1 MPQAAAESDAP
12 DRDAALLARR
22 IASGLETLTECGL
35 ASASAASGAGL
46 SPSWFSDVLEH
57 LPVCVYMTDPEG
69 RITYFNRAAVAMAGR
84 EPVLGEDR
92 WCVTHRLFTMDGAPL
107 AHEDCPMAVS
117 LREGRTV
124 RGVEAQLERPDGA
137 RVPFMPFPTPIFDEA
152 GRLIGGFN
160 LLLDISDRKQAE
172 KRLAEARRRDMLT
185 GLPNRPALS
194 AHLSHR
200 IAKAAQESAGH
211 DPAGFI
217 VMRLDLDGFKALND
231 AHGHVLGD
239 AILVE
244 AAERLRGVAGDA
256 FLARIG
262 GDEFVLVSGA
272 GQADVEIGV
281 MARRV
286 RAAFDTPFRFND
298 ETFRVSFCAGCARFP
313 RDGDEEIRLVAAASS
328 ALHLARPEGPGS
340 VRMFDMAE
348 QEREQQ
354 RIGFR
359 RDLDAAI
366 AASQITV
373 HYQPLF
379 RADGSIAGFEALAR
393 WFDPRRGE
401 VAPASF
407 IPAAEEG
414 GLIAALDA
422 FVLRQACREA
432 AGWSQPLRIS
442 VNVSAMEFQWGDLVA
457 RVEAA
462 LAETGL
468 DPERLELEITEGV
481 MVTDADRAMATFA
494 RLRALGVRI
503 ALDDFGTGYSSLS
516 YLHRFPLTTLKI
528 DKSFVAKLGVT
539 LESVAITRAVIQL
552 GHALGIEV
560 VAEGVETPEQL
571 DFLIQEGCD
580 LTQGFLLG
588 HPLEAEAWRGV
599 TAA

>member
-1 MPQAAAESDAP
+1 MPKAAAESDAP
-12 DRDAALLARR
+12 DRDAVLLARR
-22 IASGLETLTECGL
+22 IASGVETLTECGL
-35 ASASAASGAGL
+35 VPEVAASGAGL

-57 LPVCVYMTDPEG
+57 LPFCVYMTDADG

-92 WCVTHRLFTMDGAPL
+92 WCVTHRLLTMDGAPF

-117 LREGRTV
+117 LREGRAM
-124 RGVEAQLERPDGA
+124 RGIEAQLERPDGT
-137 RVPFMPFPTPIFDEA
+137 RVPFMPFPTPIFDA
-152 GRLIGGFN
+152 DGLMIGGFN
-160 LLLDISDRKQAE
+160 LLLDISERKQAE
-172 KRLAEARRRDMLT
+172 KRLAEARRHDMLT

-194 AHLSHR
+194 AHLSQR
-200 IAKAAQESAGH
+200 ISQSAHESAG
-211 DPAGFI
+211 FLM
-217 VMRLDLDGFKALND
+217 MRLDLDGFKVLND
-231 AHGHVLGD
+231 EHGHVFGD
-239 AILVE
+239 AILVG
-244 AAERLRGVAGDA
+244 AAERLHGVAGDA
-256 FLARIG
+256 FLARVG
-262 GDEFVLVSGA
+262 GDEFVLVSGV
-272 GQADVEIGV
+272 GQADAEIGV
-281 MARRV
+281 MAERV
-286 RAAFDTPFRFND
+286 RVAFVAPFQFDGRS
-298 ETFRVSFCAGCARFP
+298 FRVSFSAGCARFP
-313 RDGDEEIRLVAAASS
+313 RDGDTEIRLVAAANA
-328 ALHLARPEGPGS
+328 ALHLAKHEGPGC
-340 VRMFDMAE
+340 VRMFDLAE

-354 RIGFR
+354 RLSFR
-359 RDLDAAI
+359 RDLAKAI
-366 AASQITV
+366 AAGAIKV

-379 RADGSIAGFEALAR
+379 RADGAIAGFEALAR

-422 FVLRQACREA
+422 LVLRQACREA
-432 AGWSQPLRIS
+432 TSWVQPLRIS
-442 VNVSAMEFQWGDLVA
+442 VNVSALEFQSGDLVA
-457 RVEAA
+457 RVEAT

-588 HPLEAEAWRGV
+588 RPLEAEAWRSV

>member
-1 MPQAAAESDAP
+1 MPQAAAESDAS
-12 DRDAALLARR
+12 DRDAVLLARR
-22 IASGLETLTECGL
+22 IASGLETLAECGL
-35 ASASAASGAGL
+35 VPAGAGSVPGL

-57 LPVCVYMTDPEG
+57 LPACVYMTDPEG

-84 EPVLGEDR
+84 EPLLGEDR

-117 LREGRTV
+117 LREGRAV
-124 RGVEAQLERPDGA
+124 RGVEALLERPDGV
-137 RVPFMPFPTPIFDEA
+137 RVPFMPFPTPIFDA
-152 GRLIGGFN
+152 DGLMIGGFN
-160 LLLDISDRKQAE
+160 LLLDISERKQAE

-194 AHLSHR
+194 AHL
-200 IAKAAQESAGH
+200 AQRMSQVGQE
-211 DPAGFI
+211 PTGFI

-231 AHGHVLGD
+231 EHGHVLGD
-239 AILVE
+239 AILIE

-262 GDEFVLVSGA
+262 GDEFVLVSGV
-272 GQADVEIGV
+272 GQADAEIGA
-281 MARRV
+281 MAERV
-286 RAAFDTPFRFND
+286 RGAFATPFQFD
-298 ETFRVSFCAGCARFP
+298 DKAFRVSFSAGCARFP
-313 RDGDEEIRLVAAASS
+313 RDGDTEIRLVSAANA
-328 ALHLARPEGPGS
+328 ALHLAKPEGPGC
-340 VRMFDMAE
+340 VRMFDVAE

-354 RIGFR
+354 RLSFR
-359 RDLDAAI
+359 RDLAQAI
-366 AASQITV
+366 AAGAIRV

-379 RADGSIAGFEALAR
+379 KADGAIAGFEALAR

-422 FVLRQACREA
+422 FVLREACREA

-442 VNVSAMEFQWGDLVA
+442 VNVSALEFQSGDLVA

-588 HPLEAEAWRGV
+588 RPLEAEAWRAV